1 MSSHLLNKAAWT
13 AAGNVGWIFLT
24 ALKVNMDSAL
34 QDATLVCN
42 AQRCLEELEQCILAL
57 EQEPRGPE
65 EPSISDREVASDSDD
80 EHHKTVGLCLPE
92 RPVVQQKV
100 KHKQPM
106 DQEGHLHGAPSVTE
120 FMTYHLYTQVEL
132 VDLGKQFRQSKGKP
146 WQLSFCN
153 CGTQGG
159 PGTSGGFCSVL
170 TERCRGTVCETL
182 F

>member
-42 AQRCLEELEQCILAL
+42 AQRCLKELEQCILAL
-57 EQEPRGPE
+57 EQEPHGPE
-65 EPSISDREVASDSDD
+65 EPSISDREVTSDSDD

-92 RPVVQQKV
+92 RPAVQQKV
-100 KHKQPM
+100 KPM
-106 DQEGHLHGAPSVTE
+106 DQEGHLQGAPSVTE
-120 FMTYHLYTQVEL
+120 FMTYQLYTQVEL
-132 VDLGKQFRQSKGKP
+132 VDLGKQFQQSKRKP

-153 CGTQGG
+153 CGTQVGL
-159 PGTSGGFCSVL
+159 GTSGGFCSVL
-170 TERCRGTVCETL
+170 TERCRGTMCETL

>member
-13 AAGNVGWIFLT
+13 VVWIFLT

-42 AQRCLEELEQCILAL
+42 TQRCLDELEQCILAL

-65 EPSISDREVASDSDD
+65 EPSISDRQVASDSDD
-80 EHHKTVGLCLPE
+80 EHHETVGLCLPA
-92 RPVVQQKV
+92 RSAVQQKV

-106 DQEGHLHGAPSVTE
+106 AQEGHLQAAPSVIE
-120 FMTYHLYTQVEL
+120 FMTYQLYTQVEL
-132 VDLGKQFRQSKGKP
+132 VDLGKQFWQSKGKP

-153 CGTQGG
+153 SGTQDG
-159 PGTSGGFCSVL
+159 PGTSRGFCSVL
-170 TERCRGTVCETL
+170 TERCRGTVCETP